1 MPGRLSTLLRF
12 SLSAV
17 CAVPLLAQT
26 AVSQETET
34 PSATLKINVRTVLVD
49 VVVTDKNNKAVPG
62 LHKEDFQ
69 VIEDG
74 KPQEITFFEPNF
86 AATTD
91 QENAAPI
98 RNLPPNT
105 FSNVPPVAPN
115 NAINLL
121 LMDGLNTPL
130 SDQAEVHK
138 QMVRYLTTLPPNIR
152 MGVFLLSERLR
163 IIQGFTQDS
172 SLLRAS
178 IARLAANPNTSALL
192 PTAASTA
199 AMDAPVNIILQKSLE
214 SGSTQLANEAAA
226 LQQFEDQQS
235 YFEVNERTIMT
246 LDALQQIARYL
257 AGVPGRKN
265 LLWFVG
271 SIPQCL
277 AAMTSESELT
287 SGGCPY
293 EEKYAKTMDM
303 LADAR
308 VSLYPIDAGGVRPD
322 SLYDSDSPPA
332 SASIGASGNSAT
344 PPNTPTAPDLSPVQA
359 LNVSQSNSIQ
369 NDYQQRALAHMQMD
383 KLAMATGGKA
393 IYERNALKEA
403 IAQDVENG
411 SHYYT
416 IAYTPSNHNEVGRE
430 RKIEIRST
438 SGGCNLAYRRS
449 YFEDNPKQL
458 RVAEKPSS
466 GDPLRPLM
474 DRGMPSF
481 TELRYRMRVAPAT
494 PQPGPDAPHAGD
506 NAELFGPYTRYTVNF
521 SLSTEGL
528 TLVQG
533 PDGIR
538 RGTIEVALVAYSQEG
553 KPLDWEV
560 RSIGLAI
567 RPEQN
572 AVAESS
578 GIPFHFDID
587 APPGDVYLRTGI
599 YDSSSSRVGTLEVP
613 LSAVTV
619 AQR

>member
-1 MPGRLSTLLRF
+1 MYIGIDIGGTKTLVAALSDNGVIAASVKFATPKNYDEFLKELKRVLQDELPFSDFRAGSVAAPGAIDRKRGRF
-12 SLSAV
+12 EEGGNLTWRN
-17 CAVPLLAQT
+17 VPLQHDIEHLTHCPMLVENDANLA
-26 AVSQETET
+26 
-34 PSATLKINVRTVLVD
+34 
-49 VVVTDKNNKAVPG
+49 G
-62 LHKEDFQ
+62 
-69 VIEDG
+69 
-74 KPQEITFFEPNF
+74 
-86 AATTD
+86 
-91 QENAAPI
+91 
-98 RNLPPNT
+98 
-105 FSNVPPVAPN
+105 
-115 NAINLL
+115 
-121 LMDGLNTPL
+121 
-130 SDQAEVHK
+130 
-138 QMVRYLTTLPPNIR
+138 
-152 MGVFLLSERLR
+152 LSEAMLLKDTHAKVLY
-163 IIQGFTQDS
+163 ITISTGIGTGF
-172 SLLRAS
+172 
-178 IARLAANPNTSALL
+178 I
-192 PTAASTA
+192 
-199 AMDAPVNIILQKSLE
+199 VN
-214 SGSTQLANEAAA
+214 
-226 LQQFEDQQS
+226 
-235 YFEVNERTIMT
+235 
-246 LDALQQIARYL
+246 QQIDPSMAD
-257 AGVPGRKN
+257 
-265 LLWFVG
+265 
-271 SIPQCL
+271 
-277 AAMTSESELT
+277 SE
-287 SGGCPY
+287 GGQL
-293 EEKYAKTMDM
+293 M
-303 LADAR
+303 LQHGDKI
-308 VSLYPIDAGGVRPD
+308 VKWESF
-322 SLYDSDSPPA
+322 A
-332 SASIGASGNSAT
+332 S
-344 PPNTPTAPDLSPVQA
+344 
-359 LNVSQSNSIQ
+359 
-369 NDYQQRALAHMQMD
+369 
-383 KLAMATGGKA
+383 GKA